1 MNRRLK
7 FVQENHPNLTKPNQS
22 FPNWF
27 QQLQLN
33 LQRHKYGSSSLLSLP
48 ANSSSQIELTEDQF
62 QSKLDQMITSLRE
75 SSESNVDEKP
85 VPEKMTEEGANKN
98 LISQLFKVLNRS
110 PTEKDISLLKGI
122 IGERF
127 QIEGGEDWFKSTQ
140 TKPEVYGIANQVIG
154 YRRSKEERRSEEM
167 EAGKVLL
174 RKRRMNLSEAS
185 LRKMKEKKD
194 LFKMKLLIITDR
206 MKRKGLTLTPATQA
220 KFDQVFK
227 NKPKVESMI
236 RKKIIEQKEQ
246 KKKIKSRQKKKRQ
259 RARKAELILKETNSL
274 TEKSKEKENWQ
285 NKKPVRMKIETR
297 DSNKLEFEQPD
308 SLEHNSYEERLKF
321 YILIKYLKVSQK

>member
-7 FVQENHPNLTKPNQS
+7 FVQENYPDLTKPAQS
-22 FPNWF
+22 SPNWF

-33 LQRHKYGSSSLLSLP
+33 LQRHKCGSSSHLSLP
-48 ANSSSQIELTEDQF
+48 ANSSSQTELTKDQF

-75 SSESNVDEKP
+75 NSESNVEKKS
-85 VPEKMTEEGANKN
+85 VPEKVTEEGANKN

-127 QIEGGEDWFKSTQ
+127 QTQGEKTDWFTSTQ
-140 TKPEVYGIANQVIG
+140 TKPEVYGIADQVIG

-167 EAGKVLL
+167 EVGKVLL
-174 RKRRMNLSEAS
+174 RKRRMNLSVAS

-194 LFKMKLLIITDR
+194 LFKMKLLINTDR
-206 MKRKGLTLTPATQA
+206 MKSKGLPLTPATQA

-236 RKKIIEQKEQ
+236 RKKIFEEKE
-246 KKKIKSRQKKKRQ
+246 KKRKIKSRQKKQRQ
-259 RARKAELILKETNSL
+259 RARKAELRLNETNSM
-274 TEKSKEKENWQ
+274 TEKSKENENRQ
-285 NKKPVRMKIETR
+285 NKKSVRMETEIR
-297 DSNKLEFEQPD
+297 DSNKLEFKQPD
-308 SLEHNSYEERLKF
+308 SLEHNSYEERLEFKF
-321 YILIKYLKVSQK
+321 SLNI

>member
-7 FVQENHPNLTKPNQS
+7 FVQENYPDLTKPAQS
-22 FPNWF
+22 SPNWF

-33 LQRHKYGSSSLLSLP
+33 LQRHKCGSSSHLSLP
-48 ANSSSQIELTEDQF
+48 ANSSSQTELTKDQF

-75 SSESNVDEKP
+75 NSESNVEKKS
-85 VPEKMTEEGANKN
+85 VPEKVTEEGANKN

-127 QIEGGEDWFKSTQ
+127 QTQGEKTDWFTSTQ
-140 TKPEVYGIANQVIG
+140 TKPEVYGIADQVIG
-154 YRRSKEERRSEEM
+154 YRRSKEER
-167 EAGKVLL
+167 KVLL
-174 RKRRMNLSEAS
+174 RKRRMNLSVAS

-194 LFKMKLLIITDR
+194 LFKMKLLINTDR
-206 MKRKGLTLTPATQA
+206 MKSKGLPLTPATQA

-236 RKKIIEQKEQ
+236 RKKIFEEKE
-246 KKKIKSRQKKKRQ
+246 KKRKIKSRQKKQRQ
-259 RARKAELILKETNSL
+259 RARKAELRLNETNSM
-274 TEKSKEKENWQ
+274 TEKSKENENRQ
-285 NKKPVRMKIETR
+285 NKKSVRMETEIR
-297 DSNKLEFEQPD
+297 DSNKLEFKQPD
-308 SLEHNSYEERLKF
+308 SLEHNSNEERLELKF
-321 YILIKYLKVSQK
+321 SLNI

>member
-7 FVQENHPNLTKPNQS
+7 FVQENYPDLTKPAQS
-22 FPNWF
+22 SPNWF

-33 LQRHKYGSSSLLSLP
+33 LQRHKYGSSSHLSLP
-48 ANSSSQIELTEDQF
+48 ANSSSQTELTKDQF

-75 SSESNVDEKP
+75 SSESNVEKKS
-85 VPEKMTEEGANKN
+85 VPEKVTEEGANKN

-127 QIEGGEDWFKSTQ
+127 QTQGEKTDWFTSTQ
-140 TKPEVYGIANQVIG
+140 TKPEVYGIADQVIG

-167 EAGKVLL
+167 EVGKVLL
-174 RKRRMNLSEAS
+174 RKRRMNLSVAS

-194 LFKMKLLIITDR
+194 LFKMKLLINTDR
-206 MKRKGLTLTPATQA
+206 MKSKGLPLTPATQA

-236 RKKIIEQKEQ
+236 RKKIFEEKE
-246 KKKIKSRQKKKRQ
+246 KKRKIKSRQKKQRQ
-259 RARKAELILKETNSL
+259 RARKAELKLNETNSM
-274 TEKSKEKENWQ
+274 TEKSKENENRQ
-285 NKKPVRMKIETR
+285 NKKSVRMEIEIR
-297 DSNKLEFEQPD
+297 DSNKLEFKQPD
-308 SLEHNSYEERLKF
+308 SLEHNSNEERLEFKF
-321 YILIKYLKVSQK
+321 SLNI